1 MATVPHDDEA
11 FADSAESPSGSRRST
26 LGLIRNVV
34 VDLTQVVEDSTELI
48 GASVREELARFREDM
63 ARHALALVAIIIG
76 GSLATAG
83 LAMLT
88 SEWIGSWPVT
98 LLIFGAIYIAFA
110 FGIRMGRSGEDDE
123 GWK

>member
-1 MATVPHDDEA
+1 MATVPHEDDA
-11 FADSAESPSGSRRST
+11 FADSADTPSDGRRST
-26 LGLIRNVV
+26 LGLIRKVV

-48 GASVREELARFREDM
+48 GASVREELAQFREDM
-63 ARHALALVAIIIG
+63 ARHALSLAAIIIG
-76 GSLATAG
+76 ASLATAG

-98 LLIFGAIYIAFA
+98 LLIFGAIYVAFA
-110 FGIRMGRSGEDDE
+110 IGVRMGRSRENDE

>member
-1 MATVPHDDEA
+1 MATVPRDDEA
-11 FADSAESPSGSRRST
+11 FADSSDTPSEGRRST

-48 GASVREELARFREDM
+48 GASVREELAQFREDM
-63 ARHALALVAIIIG
+63 ARDALSLVAIIIG

-88 SEWIGSWPVT
+88 SEWIGNWPVT
-98 LLIFGAIYIAFA
+98 LLIFGAIYVAFA
-110 FGIRMGRSGEDDE
+110 FGLQMGRSREDDE